1 MDMCVDLVLNSKTL
15 RNTERKAEVTK
26 IEKVEV
32 EVEDEVKVVTREAY
46 DKSLESFLVAVDT
59 LHSTLF
65 RKGKEVECG
74 GMNKYLRLSP
84 LSSSSS
90 SSSPTCERFDAEDK
104 QEEVEKEKEKEVVA
118 SQQGMISPIWLRAVS
133 MAVRTVVSWCTL
145 LLASNQTSL
154 PLYAEEAV
162 EKARERLKDFIRASA
177 SYLICTC
184 HPSIYPSSCS
194 FHTNHIVYLVIFL
207 LNFLFTSFF
216 PSLVS
221 FLPSSL
227 HFLP

>member
-1 MDMCVDLVLNSKTL
+1 MNMPLGLRAEQNPLQLILHHLFSLFSLFSSPSSQCELEIWNVVDMCVDLVLNSKTL

-32 EVEDEVKVVTREAY
+32 EDEVEVVTREAY

-65 RKGKEVECG
+65 REGKEVECS

-90 SSSPTCERFDAEDK
+90 SSPTCERFDAEDQ

-118 SQQGMISPIWLRAVS
+118 SQQGRG
-133 MAVRTVVSWCTL
+133 RGRRRRRRRRRG
-145 LLASNQTSL
+145 
-154 PLYAEEAV
+154 
-162 EKARERLKDFIRASA
+162 RE
-177 SYLICTC
+177 
-184 HPSIYPSSCS
+184 
-194 FHTNHIVYLVIFL
+194 
-207 LNFLFTSFF
+207 
-216 PSLVS
+216 
-221 FLPSSL
+221 
-227 HFLP
+227 